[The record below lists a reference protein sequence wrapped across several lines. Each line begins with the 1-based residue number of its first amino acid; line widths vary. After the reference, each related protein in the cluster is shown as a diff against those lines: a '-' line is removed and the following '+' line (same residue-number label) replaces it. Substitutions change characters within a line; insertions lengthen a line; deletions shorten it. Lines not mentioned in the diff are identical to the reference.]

1 MIPICHHAIAPH
13 KSKQI
18 ASLQRE
24 ASHGNRLHR
33 SYARTDIRQTRFAS
47 SAIRLYDDREFARV
61 PLRAPTIYLALPFI
75 CAYWA
80 ILCRWAEP
88 HYLASYGLMPARH
101 GGSLEA
107 QGLRGAGGVRFL
119 FRLSLARSE
128 RC

>member
-1 MIPICHHAIAPH
+1 M
-13 KSKQI
+13 
-18 ASLQRE
+18 
-24 ASHGNRLHR
+24 
-33 SYARTDIRQTRFAS
+33 AS

-75 CAYWA
+75 CAHWA
-80 ILCRWAEP
+80 ILRRWAEP

-101 GGSLEA
+101 GGNLEA

-119 FRLSLARSE
+119 FRLSLAGSE